1 MLCRCEQQ
9 TPSYSSRDSSRWS
22 SHSLMHMLCKKQISS
37 SFLSA
42 VHGHSHTTP
51 NSERPFRSGWSR
63 SMDQDP
69 DQLSVDP
76 RLFFGLLTVVSCLGS
91 FELEA
96 QESVLRSVSFGCSVL
111 LFLVLLSSFLSLM
124 PELGRLLPSL
134 PLLLTSSFGL
144 RTEAI
149 LPLS

>member
-1 MLCRCEQQ
+1 
-9 TPSYSSRDSSRWS
+9 
-22 SHSLMHMLCKKQISS
+22 
-37 SFLSA
+37 
-42 VHGHSHTTP
+42 
-51 NSERPFRSGWSR
+51 
-63 SMDQDP
+63 MDQDP